1 MLDAIIIAGLR
12 SWTHGERE
20 KEREMGVFLE
30 YLSSKALIF
39 GICIQIYSK
48 PLGDGRIF
56 VYIVAIIGVS

>member
-20 KEREMGVFLE
+20 RERDERFLE